1 MTDSFLRR
9 RPQRAALAAALLA
22 LPLLAQPA
30 RATDAAADTQPG
42 KAQTN
47 KPAQKAAS
55 KPARRAPKPAKA
67 AAPKPAAKP
76 AAKPATKPAT
86 KPAAK
91 PAAAK
96 PAAPAAS
103 AAPEPARPA
112 AAQQADFIVAV
123 VNDEPVTNN
132 ELRGRMARAERQ
144 LRSRGGAAP
153 GEAEL
158 RREMLERLIAERAQL
173 QYAKE
178 TGLEVDEGA
187 LKQAEL
193 SIARQNQ
200 LPDVAALHRQLAQEG
215 IAVKDFQNSVRE
227 QVLLA
232 RLREREI
239 EPRVRVTDKE
249 VDAYIQEQTGQK
261 ATPQQALNLAMILV
275 AVPENASAEE
285 TARLQKRAEEV
296 ARRARSGEDFAAL
309 AREFS
314 DANNRGSDGGVLGLR
329 DEDRYPALFVDSVRR
344 ARVGDIAGP
353 VRSGAGFHIL
363 KLLERKRSETL
374 PEVTI
379 PQTRARHIL
388 LQTGPTQSEQV
399 AKSRLA
405 DFRRRILSGQA
416 SFEQLA
422 RENSQDGSA
431 AEGGDLGWATPGQ
444 YVPEFEQA
452 MNNLDVGGISE
463 PVVSRFG
470 VHLIKV
476 EDRRQASL
484 SAAEQ
489 RQLARNVLRERKAEE
504 AFDTWAREVRGR
516 AYVEYREAPR

>member
-1 MTDSFLRR
+1 M
-9 RPQRAALAAALLA
+9 
-22 LPLLAQPA
+22 
-30 RATDAAADTQPG
+30 
-42 KAQTN
+42 
-47 KPAQKAAS
+47 
-55 KPARRAPKPAKA
+55 
-67 AAPKPAAKP
+67 
-76 AAKPATKPAT
+76 
-86 KPAAK
+86 
-91 PAAAK
+91 
-96 PAAPAAS
+96 
-103 AAPEPARPA
+103 
-112 AAQQADFIVAV
+112 AV

-153 GEAEL
+153 DEAEL

-314 DANNRGSDGGVLGLR
+314 DANNRGSLKMT
-329 DEDRYPALFVDSVRR
+329 FTQRR
-344 ARVGDIAGP
+344 ELNGYIRPD
-353 VRSGAGFHIL
+353 
-363 KLLERKRSETL
+363 
-374 PEVTI
+374 
-379 PQTRARHIL
+379 
-388 LQTGPTQSEQV
+388 
-399 AKSRLA
+399 
-405 DFRRRILSGQA
+405 
-416 SFEQLA
+416 
-422 RENSQDGSA
+422 
-431 AEGGDLGWATPGQ
+431 
-444 YVPEFEQA
+444 
-452 MNNLDVGGISE
+452 
-463 PVVSRFG
+463 
-470 VHLIKV
+470 
-476 EDRRQASL
+476 
-484 SAAEQ
+484 
-489 RQLARNVLRERKAEE
+489 
-504 AFDTWAREVRGR
+504 
-516 AYVEYREAPR
+516 

>member
-1 MTDSFLRR
+1 MTNSFLRR

-22 LPLLAQPA
+22 LPLLALPA

-76 AAKPATKPAT
+76 AAKPATKPVT

-285 TARLQKRAEEV
+285 TALLQKRAEEV
-296 ARRARSGEDFAAL
+296 ARRARSGEDFAS
-309 AREFS
+309 F
-314 DANNRGSDGGVLGLR
+314 
-329 DEDRYPALFVDSVRR
+329 PT
-344 ARVGDIAGP
+344 P
-353 VRSGAGFHIL
+353 TTGAA
-363 KLLERKRSETL
+363 T
-374 PEVTI
+374 
-379 PQTRARHIL
+379 A
-388 LQTGPTQSEQV
+388 
-399 AKSRLA
+399 AC
-405 DFRRRILSGQA
+405 
-416 SFEQLA
+416 
-422 RENSQDGSA
+422 SA
-431 AEGGDLGWATPGQ
+431 CAMKTATP
-444 YVPEFEQA
+444 PCSWTA
-452 MNNLDVGGISE
+452 C
-463 PVVSRFG
+463 
-470 VHLIKV
+470 
-476 EDRRQASL
+476 
-484 SAAEQ
+484 AAP
-489 RQLARNVLRERKAEE
+489 A
-504 AFDTWAREVRGR
+504 
-516 AYVEYREAPR
+516 

>member
-22 LPLLAQPA
+22 LPLLALPA

-47 KPAQKAAS
+47 KPAQKAAL

-76 AAKPATKPAT
+76 AAKPAT

-200 LPDVAALHRQLAQEG
+200 LPDVAALHR
-215 IAVKDFQNSVRE
+215 
-227 QVLLA
+227 
-232 RLREREI
+232 
-239 EPRVRVTDKE
+239 
-249 VDAYIQEQTGQK
+249 
-261 ATPQQALNLAMILV
+261 
-275 AVPENASAEE
+275 
-285 TARLQKRAEEV
+285 
-296 ARRARSGEDFAAL
+296 
-309 AREFS
+309 
-314 DANNRGSDGGVLGLR
+314 
-329 DEDRYPALFVDSVRR
+329 
-344 ARVGDIAGP
+344 
-353 VRSGAGFHIL
+353 
-363 KLLERKRSETL
+363 
-374 PEVTI
+374 
-379 PQTRARHIL
+379 
-388 LQTGPTQSEQV
+388 
-399 AKSRLA
+399 
-405 DFRRRILSGQA
+405 
-416 SFEQLA
+416 
-422 RENSQDGSA
+422 
-431 AEGGDLGWATPGQ
+431 
-444 YVPEFEQA
+444 
-452 MNNLDVGGISE
+452 
-463 PVVSRFG
+463 
-470 VHLIKV
+470 
-476 EDRRQASL
+476 
-484 SAAEQ
+484 
-489 RQLARNVLRERKAEE
+489 
-504 AFDTWAREVRGR
+504 
-516 AYVEYREAPR
+516 

>member
-132 ELRGRMARAERQ
+132 ELRSRMARAERQ

-215 IAVKDFQNSVRE
+215 IAVKDFQNRVRE
-227 QVLLA
+227 QVLLT

-239 EPRVRVTDKE
+239 KPRVR
-249 VDAYIQEQTGQK
+249 Q
-261 ATPQQALNLAMILV
+261 
-275 AVPENASAEE
+275 
-285 TARLQKRAEEV
+285 
-296 ARRARSGEDFAAL
+296 
-309 AREFS
+309 
-314 DANNRGSDGGVLGLR
+314 R
-329 DEDRYPALFVDSVRR
+329 DRKSV
-344 ARVGDIAGP
+344 V
-353 VRSGAGFHIL
+353 
-363 KLLERKRSETL
+363 
-374 PEVTI
+374 
-379 PQTRARHIL
+379 
-388 LQTGPTQSEQV
+388 
-399 AKSRLA
+399 
-405 DFRRRILSGQA
+405 
-416 SFEQLA
+416 
-422 RENSQDGSA
+422 
-431 AEGGDLGWATPGQ
+431 
-444 YVPEFEQA
+444 
-452 MNNLDVGGISE
+452 
-463 PVVSRFG
+463 
-470 VHLIKV
+470 
-476 EDRRQASL
+476 
-484 SAAEQ
+484 
-489 RQLARNVLRERKAEE
+489 
-504 AFDTWAREVRGR
+504 
-516 AYVEYREAPR
+516 